1 LIDQALA
8 RAGALAWRL
17 QQTGITTETNP
28 MFPRSIKRRVLFTA
42 VLATAACSA
51 LAQAPA
57 KWPAKPVT
65 LVVPY
70 SAGGGTDIVARAL
83 AQRLAELWGQQVV
96 VDNRTGANGVV
107 GSASV
112 AKAAPDGHTLMMVVG
127 SHAINPVLMK
137 QLPYDTPKAFTPI
150 TRVADSP
157 TVFVVAAGAPWKN
170 LGDLVE
176 AARKTEIPAG
186 YSEGQTRLTGELA
199 NQAAG
204 IKLSGVPYKG
214 GAPIMVDVMGG
225 HLPVGITSVLSA
237 LPHVRAGKLRVV
249 GVADKQRTSV
259 FPDAQTFHEAGV
271 NGVESLSWYGLFGPA
286 GLPPAIVAQINR
298 DLKAVTAEPQL
309 SKQLAEQ
316 GARVVLTPPDEFAR
330 FLAAET
336 TKWGQVA
343 QRAGIQPE

>member
-1 LIDQALA
+1 MPFPTLRRLLAGAAMAALA
-8 RAGALAWRL
+8 
-17 QQTGITTETNP
+17 
-28 MFPRSIKRRVLFTA
+28 
-42 VLATAACSA
+42 AAA
-51 LAQAPA
+51 AAQGNTQAAAA
-57 KWPAKPVT
+57 KWPARPVT

-137 QLPYDTPKAFTPI
+137 QLPYDTPRAFTPI

-157 TVFVVAAGAPWKN
+157 TVFVVAAKAQWKN
-170 LGDLVE
+170 LAELVE
-176 AARKTEIPAG
+176 AARKSDVPAG

-199 NQAAG
+199 NQAG
-204 IKLSGVPYKG
+204 NLKLSGVPYKG

-225 HLPVGITSVLSA
+225 HLPVGITSVLTA
-237 LPHVRAGKLRVV
+237 LPHVQGGKLRVI
-249 GVADKQRTSV
+249 GVADKERAAV
-259 FPDAQTFHEAGV
+259 FGDAMTFREAGL

-298 DLKAVTAEPQL
+298 DLKTVTAEPQL
-309 SKQLAEQ
+309 AKQLADQ

-330 FLAAET
+330 FLASET

>member
-1 LIDQALA
+1 MPLPTPTRRALCAALA
-8 RAGALAWRL
+8 FAA
-17 QQTGITTETNP
+17 
-28 MFPRSIKRRVLFTA
+28 A
-42 VLATAACSA
+42 VPAA
-51 LAQAPA
+51 LAQSAPPA
-57 KWPAKPVT
+57 AARWPARPVT

-83 AQRLAELWGQQVV
+83 AQRLAERWGQQVV

-112 AKAAPDGHTLMMVVG
+112 AKAAPDGHTLLMVVG

-137 QLPYDTPKAFTPI
+137 QLPYDTPRAFTPI

-157 TVFVVAAGAPWKN
+157 TVFVVAPGAPWKT
-170 LGDLVE
+170 LAELVE

-186 YSEGQTRLTGELA
+186 FSEGQTRLTGELA
-199 NQAAG
+199 NQAG
-204 IKLSGVPYKG
+204 GLKLSGVPYKG

-225 HLPVGITSVLSA
+225 HLPVGITSVLTA
-237 LPHVRAGKLRVV
+237 LPHVQGGKLRVI
-249 GVADKQRTSV
+249 GVADSRRSPV
-259 FPDAQTFHEAGV
+259 FPQAQTFREAGLP
-271 NGVESLSWYGLFGPA
+271 GVESLSWYGLFGPA
-286 GLPPAIVAQINR
+286 GLPPAIVEQINR
-298 DLKAVTAEPQL
+298 DLKAVTAEPAL
-309 SKQLAEQ
+309 AKQLADQ
-316 GARVVLTPPDEFAR
+316 GAHVVLTPPDEFAR

>member
-1 LIDQALA
+1 MPFPTLRRLLAGAAMAALA
-8 RAGALAWRL
+8 AA
-17 QQTGITTETNP
+17 
-28 MFPRSIKRRVLFTA
+28 
-42 VLATAACSA
+42 ATAQGNTQPAA
-51 LAQAPA
+51 A
-57 KWPAKPVT
+57 KWPARPVT

-112 AKAAPDGHTLMMVVG
+112 AKAVPDGHTLMMVVG

-137 QLPYDTPKAFTPI
+137 QLPYDTPRAFTPI

-157 TVFVVAAGAPWKN
+157 TVFVVAAKAPWKN
-170 LGDLVE
+170 LAELVD
-176 AARKTEIPAG
+176 AARKADVPAG
-186 YSEGQTRLTGELA
+186 YSEGQTRLTGELD
-199 NQAAG
+199 NQAG
-204 IKLSGVPYKG
+204 NLKLSGVPYKG

-225 HLPVGITSVLSA
+225 HLPVGITSVLTA
-237 LPHVRAGKLRVV
+237 LPHVQGGKLRVI
-249 GVADKQRTSV
+249 GVADKERAAV
-259 FPDAQTFHEAGV
+259 FGDAMTFREAGL

-298 DLKAVTAEPQL
+298 DLKTVTAEPQL
-309 SKQLAEQ
+309 AKQLADQ

-330 FLAAET
+330 FLASET